1 MHRSDCK
8 SVCYDDVL
16 LELQSNKGL
25 LSQAKNQHH
34 DSNTN
39 CTASGAVSSNLLS
52 RPTFETLAVFAIHKG
67 GGSLSLHPNKT
78 ILRSCRDESPLQTS
92 LQLPP
97 STVVDVGS
105 LPQHDTLG
113 AHSKITSQNRFH
125 SPVSPETHGM
135 LPCPTAQGETPS
147 ISSIL
152 CCPSVDSSRVLP
164 RFCYFAFRSSA
175 RLSFVSE
182 EEAFMTVI
190 FFNDVPI
197 LGVEG

>member
-97 STVVDVGS
+97 SAVVDVGS

-113 AHSKITSQNRFH
+113 STQQNH
-125 SPVSPETHGM
+125 QPKS
-135 LPCPTAQGETPS
+135 LPF
-147 ISSIL
+147 
-152 CCPSVDSSRVLP
+152 
-164 RFCYFAFRSSA
+164 FCVTGNTRNAPMPNCAGRNTFDKQYTL
-175 RLSFVSE
+175 LSLRGFVQSL
-182 EEAFMTVI
+182 A
-190 FFNDVPI
+190 
-197 LGVEG
+197 

>member
-105 LPQHDTLG
+105 SHSTTLWEHT
-113 AHSKITSQNRFH
+113 AKSPAKI
-125 SPVSPETHGM
+125 
-135 LPCPTAQGETPS
+135 A
-147 ISSIL
+147 SIL
-152 CCPSVDSSRVLP
+152 LCHRKHTECSHAQLRRAKHL
-164 RFCYFAFRSSA
+164 R
-175 RLSFVSE
+175 
-182 EEAFMTVI
+182 
-190 FFNDVPI
+190 
-197 LGVEG
+197 